1 MTQTIRVQQLLRE
14 TIPGPYSDLVTRP
27 TGRAVRSSIRQA
39 LVAEPGI
46 VALLDFSDVG
56 LVDFSCADEVIAQL
70 LLDPP
75 TGATIVLRGLR
86 DEQLEAI
93 EHVLEHHSIA
103 AIVQDGDNGEA
114 RMVGRVS
121 PDLRTVF
128 FTLFTSGACTGSH
141 LSALLDWSASR
152 TDSTLQTLLRLRLI
166 RSDGERYSVPL
177 TTEPISP

>member
-1 MTQTIRVQQLLRE
+1 VTQTIRVQQLLRE

-27 TGRAVRSSIRQA
+27 TGRAVRTSIKQA
-39 LVAEPGI
+39 LVADPGA

-70 LLDPP
+70 LLNPP

-93 EHVLEHHSIA
+93 EHVLEHHAIA
-103 AIVQDGDNGEA
+103 ALVQDHESGEA

-121 PDLRTVF
+121 PDLRTAF
-128 FTLFTSGACTGSH
+128 FMLISAGPCT
-141 LSALLDWSASR
+141 ALVLAGQLEWEVAH
-152 TDSTLQTLLRLRLI
+152 TETTLQTLARLRLV
-166 RSDGERYSVPL
+166 RTDGDRYLVPL
-177 TTEPISP
+177 MTGPNSP

>member
-27 TGRAVRSSIRQA
+27 TGRAVRTSIKQA
-39 LVAEPGI
+39 LVAEPGT

-70 LLDPP
+70 LLNPP

-103 AIVQDGDNGEA
+103 ALVQDPDSGEA
-114 RMVGRVS
+114 KMVGRVS
-121 PDLRTVF
+121 PDLRTAF
-128 FTLFTSGACTGSH
+128 FMLI
-141 LSALLDWSASR
+141 SAGPSTPAMLAAQLEWDVDHTA
-152 TDSTLQTLLRLRLI
+152 TTLQTLAQLRLI
-166 RSDGERYSVPL
+166 RTEGERYLVPIS
-177 TTEPISP
+177 TEPQSP

>member
-27 TGRAVRSSIRQA
+27 TGRAVRRSIRQA
-39 LVAEPGI
+39 LVAEPGT

-75 TGATIVLRGLR
+75 TGATIVLRGLS

-93 EHVLEHHSIA
+93 EHVLEHHAIA
-103 AIVQDGDNGEA
+103 ALVQDQDNGAA

-121 PDLRTVF
+121 PDLRTAF
-128 FTLFTSGACTGSH
+128 FTLCTFGSTTIAE
-141 LSALLDWSASR
+141 LAARLDWVTPR
-152 TDSTLQTLLRLRLI
+152 TETTLQTLVRLRLV
-166 RSDGERYSVPL
+166 RTDGEHFAVPL
-177 TTEPISP
+177 TMEPISP

>member
-1 MTQTIRVQQLLRE
+1 VTQTIRVQQLLRE

-39 LVAEPGI
+39 LVAEPGT

-93 EHVLEHHSIA
+93 EHVLEHHAIA
-103 AIVQDGDNGEA
+103 ALVQDQDNA
-114 RMVGRVS
+114 TAMIGRVS
-121 PDLRTVF
+121 PDLRSLF
-128 FTLFTSGACTGSH
+128 FTLYTSGPATVPA
-141 LSALLDWSASR
+141 LAALLDWATAR
-152 TDSTLQTLLRLRLI
+152 TESTLQTLVRLRLV
-166 RSDGERYSVPL
+166 RTDGERYAVPL

>member
-14 TIPGPYSDLVTRP
+14 TISGPYSDLVTRP
-27 TGRAVRSSIRQA
+27 TGRAVRTSIRQA
-39 LVAEPGI
+39 LVAEPGT

-93 EHVLEHHSIA
+93 EHVLEHHAIA
-103 AIVQDGDNGEA
+103 ALVQDGESGAA

-128 FTLFTSGACTGSH
+128 FTLHAAGPASA
-141 LSALLDWSASR
+141 SALAARLDWSPAH
-152 TDSTLQTLLRLRLI
+152 TESTLQTLVRLRLVQ
-166 RSDGERYSVPL
+166 SDGERYAVPL
-177 TTEPISP
+177 TTEPPLP

>member
-27 TGRAVRSSIRQA
+27 TGRAVRTSIRQA
-39 LVAEPGI
+39 LVAEPGT

-70 LLDPP
+70 LLNPP

-93 EHVLEHHSIA
+93 EHVLEHHAIA
-103 AIVQDGDNGEA
+103 ALVQDPESGEA

-121 PDLRTVF
+121 PDLRTAF
-128 FTLFTSGACTGSH
+128 FMLYSAGPSSARQLAAVLEWDVTHTETTLE
-141 LSALLDWSASR
+141 
-152 TDSTLQTLLRLRLI
+152 TLARLRLI
-166 RSDGERYSVPL
+166 RTDGDRYLVPL
-177 TTEPISP
+177 ATEPPTS

>member
-27 TGRAVRSSIRQA
+27 TGRAVRTSIKQA
-39 LVAEPGI
+39 LVAEPGT

-93 EHVLEHHSIA
+93 EHVLEHHAIA
-103 AIVQDGDNGEA
+103 ALVQDGDNGEA

-121 PDLRTVF
+121 PDLRTAF
-128 FTLFTSGACTGSH
+128 FTLHGAGPSSAGS
-141 LSALLDWSASR
+141 LAARLDWSTTR
-152 TDSTLQTLLRLRLI
+152 TETTLQTLVRLRLVQA
-166 RSDGERYSVPL
+166 DGERYSVPL
-177 TTEPISP
+177 APEPPSP